1 MVYQRRML
9 VAGIAGVM
17 LSVSA
22 LHVRAQQV
30 TYPAR
35 PVKIVVGYAPGGAA
49 DVASRMLAEWMGAR
63 MGQVFVV
70 ENRPGAS
77 GTLAANQV
85 SKAPNDGYT
94 LSYGPG
100 FGMTM
105 GSGASRVEYKP
116 DQLFEPVNLMVELPL
131 VLIVNNALPVSN
143 LKELV
148 SYVQSKPGALNY
160 ASYGKGTTSHLAS
173 EALVNQNQLKIEH
186 ILYKGSAPALL
197 ALRAGDVQ
205 MMFDTVASAAPQI
218 KAGAVRAISVTSERR
233 MELLPDVPT
242 MKEEGMPSVGMS
254 GWMGLYAPKGT
265 APSVVQ
271 ALSRE
276 VSAYLSQP
284 AAKERMATMG
294 FVAQDRG
301 PEQFRELIIRETAR
315 IDRLVR
321 EANINLD

>member
-1 MVYQRRML
+1 MMNRR
-9 VAGIAGVM
+9 GILFASLSGV
-17 LSVSA
+17 LLGFAASPVI
-22 LHVRAQQV
+22 AQQ
-30 TYPAR
+30 TPYPTR

-63 MGQVFVV
+63 MGQPFVV

-85 SKAPNDGYT
+85 SKAPGDGYT

-131 VLIVNNALPVSN
+131 VLIVNQSLPVTN

-148 SYVQSKPGALNY
+148 SYAQSKPGALNY

-205 MMFDTVASAAPQI
+205 MMFDTVASATPQI
-218 KAGAVRAISVTSERR
+218 KAGTVRALAVTSERR
-233 MELLPDVPT
+233 MDLLPDVPT
-242 MKEEGMPSVGMS
+242 MKEEGMPAVGMS
-254 GWMGLYAPKGT
+254 GWMGLYAPRGT
-265 APSVVQ
+265 PAPIVQ
-271 ALSRE
+271 ALSKE
-276 VSAYLSQP
+276 VSEYLSQP
-284 AAKERMATMG
+284 AARERMAKMG

-301 PEQFRELIIRETAR
+301 PEQFRELIIRETTR
-315 IDRLVR
+315 IERLVR